1 MTTET
6 AYQSVGKRVPRL
18 DALEK
23 VTGRALFTAD
33 IELPRML
40 VARVVRSPLA
50 HALIKGIDVS
60 AARRVAGVRA
70 IVTGRDAPY
79 LYNMALRDQ
88 PFLTIER
95 VRYVGEPVVAIA
107 AEDEDAAAEAA
118 ELVRVEYEPL
128 PAVLDPFAAMRPE
141 APLIHPR
148 LGEYAR
154 DPSFTPLP
162 GTNICNHFKLRKGD
176 VEAAF
181 RAAHEVFEDSYYSHP
196 IQHCPLEPHAA
207 IAQYEPASGQL
218 TVWCSNQSP
227 WFAAD
232 DLAAALG
239 WPVHR
244 VRVVCPYLGGGFGS
258 KHGLKVEPVA
268 VALALHTDGR
278 PVKLVCSREEEFS
291 ATVVRGAVH
300 IRLRTAVTREGAI
313 IARQAE
319 VVWDT
324 GAYADVGPLLCRN
337 GSYSVTG
344 PYRIPNQ
351 WIDGYCVYTNK
362 LVTGAFRGYGIM
374 EMAFAYESQMDSIA
388 RALGID
394 PVEMRRRNLIKDGD
408 ETATGEVLYNVGL
421 KAALEAC
428 ARAMEWE
435 RPRPPGR
442 GKAIVTTAKS
452 SVAPSGSAAFVRL
465 NDDGT
470 VTVMVSTTEMGQG
483 SRTVMAQMA
492 AEALGARLEDVQ
504 VLAADTLF
512 TPPDR
517 STSSSRS
524 TFHMGNAVV
533 QAAGDAR
540 EQLIKKASALLEAHP
555 DDLEVRES
563 RVFVKGVP
571 DRYLTFRELAAV
583 RPGVDMGPILGR
595 GSFVPAGARPLDLE
609 TGQSPRITAFWLY
622 TSQGVEVEVDR
633 ETGKVRVLRVVSVH
647 DAGRSINPDACEA
660 QIEGGVAQACSA
672 ALLEELV
679 LDEEG
684 RLLNPA
690 FGDYLLATSKDVPPI
705 SPVIVE
711 VPHAEGP
718 YGAKGLGEGP
728 TTGIAAALANA
739 IEDATGVRIREL
751 PLTPERV
758 LRALKE
764 KERSREE
771 AT

>member
-1 MTTET
+1 MCLVMTKLHLDTDLGGDIDDLCALAMLLRWPDVDLLAVT
-6 AYQSVGKRVPRL
+6 TNSDDRGKRAGYARYVL
-18 DALEK
+18 DLA
-23 VTGRALFTAD
+23 GRAD
-33 IELPRML
+33 
-40 VARVVRSPLA
+40 
-50 HALIKGIDVS
+50 
-60 AARRVAGVRA
+60 
-70 IVTGRDAPY
+70 
-79 LYNMALRDQ
+79 
-88 PFLTIER
+88 
-95 VRYVGEPVVAIA
+95 
-107 AEDEDAAAEAA
+107 
-118 ELVRVEYEPL
+118 
-128 PAVLDPFAAMRPE
+128 
-141 APLIHPR
+141 
-148 LGEYAR
+148 
-154 DPSFTPLP
+154 
-162 GTNICNHFKLRKGD
+162 
-176 VEAAF
+176 
-181 RAAHEVFEDSYYSHP
+181 
-196 IQHCPLEPHAA
+196 
-207 IAQYEPASGQL
+207 
-218 TVWCSNQSP
+218 
-227 WFAAD
+227 
-232 DLAAALG
+232 
-239 WPVHR
+239 
-244 VRVVCPYLGGGFGS
+244 
-258 KHGLKVEPVA
+258 VA
-268 VALALHTDGR
+268 VAAGADVALGCYRVQPGLPDEAAYWPEPIPPFPTALEEALALLER
-278 PVKLVCSREEEFS
+278 SI
-291 ATVVRGAVH
+291 AQ
-300 IRLRTAVTREGAI
+300 GAI
-313 IARQAE
+313 IVAIGAFTNLALLERRSPGILREAHLVLMGGYVFPPRPGFPPWGCNMDWNVQVDVSSASLVIERSTPTLVPLSVTVETALRRAHLPTLRRSGPLGQLIARQAE

-533 QAAGDAR
+533 QAARDAR